1 MGAGPLLPT
10 LPPTRSLTCSL
21 ARPPFRAGPG
31 GQEAEE
37 GKQCSGPSAAP
48 KVGPPPLAS
57 AFLAGPP
64 GAIPAQLAPFPAAN
78 GSQSFEA
85 AQPRHP

>member
-1 MGAGPLLPT
+1 MGTGPLPPT
-10 LPPTRSLTCSL
+10 LPPTRSPTCSL
-21 ARPPFRAGPG
+21 ARSPFRAGPG

-37 GKQCSGPSAAP
+37 EKQSSGPSAAP
-48 KVGPPPLAS
+48 EVGPHPLAS

-64 GAIPAQLAPFPAAN
+64 CAMPAQLSPFPAAN